1 VWCRY
6 HRQLVHWPRRLFH
19 VSFSSNNNI
28 TTTTTTTCR
37 ATTTSYATAEHWT
50 TTVTAQSTYP
60 CPGRWSPTAATT
72 PARRRQTAPARQG
85 LIAAWTSTQSSP
97 NANCITQLLNAL
109 YHFRR
114 FIHTSSKPPCL
125 SLSRQDSS
133 IRPWKCSQ
141 HGTLDLFGGR
151 FLLAHK
157 AIFFKKFQE
166 HFPPSFHC
174 LPVSL
179 LSSLHPSPFH
189 TPFSLPQ
196 IGPLR
201 IRSIPVLQA
210 PPAFSAYFE
219 HLAFENVVVLL
230 LLNKIWELNI
240 YVINSK
246 IYFEGETQN
255 TQLRLCPHVHILPHV
270 LASYSRCCHD
280 WSLRSVV

>member
-1 VWCRY
+1 MW
-6 HRQLVHWPRRLFH
+6 
-19 VSFSSNNNI
+19 VSA
-28 TTTTTTTCR
+28 
-37 ATTTSYATAEHWT
+37 ATTTSRRRRRRR
-50 TTVTAQSTYP
+50 VVRRRRVMPQRST
-60 CPGRWSPTAATT
+60 GRRRSRPSRRTHVPAAGPQLPPPRRLVAVRPRQLGKDSLLPE
-72 PARRRQTAPARQG
+72 PARNRHPTLTA
-85 LIAAWTSTQSSP
+85 
-97 NANCITQLLNAL
+97 
-109 YHFRR
+109 
-114 FIHTSSKPPCL
+114 
-125 SLSRQDSS
+125 SLSYWMRFTISAVSSTHHPSRRVCLCHANDSS